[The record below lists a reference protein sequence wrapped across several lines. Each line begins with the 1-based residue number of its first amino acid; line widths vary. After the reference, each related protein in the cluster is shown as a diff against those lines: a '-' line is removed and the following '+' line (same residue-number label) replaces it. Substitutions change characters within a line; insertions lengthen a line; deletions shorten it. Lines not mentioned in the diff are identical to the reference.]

1 MEHRFPWQ
9 GWYIGGMLLDDHRRE
24 KTWHYQAA
32 GWRREANRPRLKPGC
47 MTSGG
52 CTYDP
57 WAWLGP
63 LDQGHRADHRLT
75 EFMTDLSWPPFSLTF
90 GLHIIAI
97 WPKEKHTTACLHEFN
112 FDVYQALKA
121 WWEEANDVYAC
132 QETGNTRVS
141 PCVSRMAGFVA
152 PRLCLNRCNLTCLRW
167 IVCLLTCWKPIT
179 RGYYCVRFS
188 PIWELHSVQ
197 VSNLPLPLILE
208 FAETR
213 PRLPSSRSMQLNFHS
228 SAQLWNKQ
236 PSLWSSSSSNPHTHK
251 HLHHDGHKFD
261 ALCGILLCW
270 WATPF
275 TSQITICINFFA
287 TIAAFD
293 SLSSLLK
300 SRFVKGVKRKLT
312 RARLSLQHWSHLA
325 ILGKTG
331 HAPKGSALIKKQ
343 KADDDLLNVGAVRRC
358 CSRNESIFVE
368 AFLPRWHNTSTTREN
383 SQPVW

>member
-24 KTWHYQAA
+24 TTWHYQAA

-97 WPKEKHTTACLHEFN
+97 WPKEKHTSACLHEFN

-141 PCVSRMAGFVA
+141 PCVSRMAGFVV

-213 PRLPSSRSMQLNFHS
+213 PRLPSSRSMQLNFNPP
-228 SAQLWNKQ
+228 QLWNKQ

-275 TSQITICINFFA
+275 TSQITISINFFCHHCCHRLLVIIVEVTICKRSEEKVDKGSVVTA
-287 TIAAFD
+287 TLITFGY
-293 SLSSLLK
+293 SWQN
-300 SRFVKGVKRKLT
+300 
-312 RARLSLQHWSHLA
+312 RARSKRFSVD
-325 ILGKTG
+325 
-331 HAPKGSALIKKQ
+331 Q
-343 KADDDLLNVGAVRRC
+343 KAKSWRWFAECRGGRLR

>member
-52 CTYDP
+52 CTHDA

-97 WPKEKHTTACLHEFN
+97 WPAEKHTTACLHEFN

-141 PCVSRMAGFVA
+141 PCVSRMAGFVV

-213 PRLPSSRSMQLNFHS
+213 PRLPSSRSMQLNFNPP
-228 SAQLWNKQ
+228 QLWNKQ

-275 TSQITICINFFA
+275 TSQITISINFFA

-312 RARLSLQHWSHLA
+312 RARLLLQHWSHLA